1 LPRGWAY
8 YGACFREAIKQ
19 RGLVALAL
27 LMALSVITVGA
38 VILFVF
44 TDMGSWKFL
53 KSFPLLELVIV
64 FITFFGGLLLGLFLF
79 LYLGTAMLAS
89 ATSRLKGEGG
99 SARKGMGAAAAK
111 AGLIFRSIR
120 HLGAYSGGSDI
131 FSASI
136 LLYEDFMG
144 FRSARERSKMLSSS
158 LGKEV
163 ESAELFGSR
172 MYWLCLCLPIPII
185 IITVTTGRSVGLSD
199 LGIIA
204 LLALFIAASLW
215 LMGMNLAAI
224 QTLKAKSYL
233 EVTSTA

>member
-1 LPRGWAY
+1 MPKGWAY
-8 YGACFREAIKQ
+8 YSTCFREAINQ

-27 LMALSVITVGA
+27 LMALSLITIGA
-38 VILFVF
+38 VVLFVL

-53 KSFPLLELVIV
+53 KSFPILELVIV
-64 FITFFGGLLLGLFLF
+64 FITFFGGMLLSLFLF
-79 LYLGTAMLAS
+79 LYLGTAMLTS

-99 SARKGMGAAAAK
+99 SARLGMGAASAK

-131 FSASI
+131 FFASI
-136 LLYEDFMG
+136 LLGEEFMG
-144 FRSARERSKMLSSS
+144 FRSARERSRMLSSS

-163 ESAELFGSR
+163 ESAEYFGSLL
-172 MYWLCLCLPIPII
+172 YWLCLCLPIPII
-185 IITVTTGRSVGLSD
+185 IVTVTAGREAGLSD
-199 LGIIA
+199 FGIVA
-204 LLALFIAASLW
+204 LLALFIAVSLW

-224 QTLKAKSYL
+224 QTLRAKSYI